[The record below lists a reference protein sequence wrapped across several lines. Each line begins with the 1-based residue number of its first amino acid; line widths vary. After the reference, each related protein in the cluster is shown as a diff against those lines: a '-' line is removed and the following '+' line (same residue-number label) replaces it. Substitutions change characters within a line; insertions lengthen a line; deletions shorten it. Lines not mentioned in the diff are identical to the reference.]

1 MQNNRFPHA
10 RRIFLG
16 LGAALCLT
24 LVGCQTPAI
33 TNLTPL
39 SLPEN
44 PSQIYTISARIVPK
58 DSGFVQG
65 TLVPSLVI
73 DGQSLVLKKSAL
85 GEDIYEIDYQV
96 PAGRSELTYYIQIN
110 YQIQHSNGLVASRED
125 YTPLL
130 RAQILSRYV
139 LGDAI
144 EANRGP
150 VGALIGIN
158 GRGFTPNDIV
168 YFDSTPVR
176 TVFESARSIGFYVP
190 GLDANRNYRVTIGSG
205 SSQTP
210 VGTFRIDGPVGS
222 ESNSTGFSAPNAG
235 SLLVSPSVVTLR
247 KGEKT
252 SLTFTSPVN
261 ATAGGL
267 LIDVTTDVPESVIM
281 PEVIIPQGSNMTTIT
296 IEGGR
301 PGTGS
306 LFIKGPGVKEL
317 NVPITVTGK

>member
-33 TNLTPL
+33 TNLTPS

-44 PSQIYTISARIVPK
+44 PSQIYTISAHITPR
-58 DSGFVQG
+58 DSGYVLG
-65 TLVPSLVI
+65 TLVPSVVI
-73 DGQSLVLKKSAL
+73 DGQSLVLKKSTL
-85 GEDIYEIDYQV
+85 RQDDYELDYQV
-96 PAGRSELTYYIQIN
+96 PAGRSELNYYFQIN
-110 YQIQHSNGLVASRED
+110 YQVQNSNGLITSRED
-125 YTPLL
+125 YTPLQK
-130 RAQILSRYV
+130 AQILNRYV
-139 LGDAI
+139 VSI

-150 VGALIGIN
+150 VGALVGIS

-168 YFDSTPVR
+168 YFNETPVR

-190 GLDANRNYRVTIGSG
+190 GIDANRNYRVSIGGG
-205 SSQTP
+205 SSQTT
-210 VGTFRIDGPVGS
+210 VGTFHIDGPVGS
-222 ESNSTGFSAPNAG
+222 EPTSTGFSAPNAG
-235 SLLVSPSVVTLR
+235 ALLVSPSVLNLK
-247 KGEKT
+247 KGEKA
-252 SLTFTSPVN
+252 SLTFTSPVT
-261 ATAGGL
+261 ASAGGL
-267 LIDVTTDVPESVIM
+267 LVDVTTDIPESVIM
-281 PEVIIPQGSNMTTIT
+281 PEVIIPQGSNMATIT

-317 NVPITVTGK
+317 TVPITVK

>member
-1 MQNNRFPHA
+1 MQNNRFLHA

-16 LGAALCLT
+16 LGIALSLA
-24 LVGCQTPAI
+24 LAGCQNPAI

-44 PSQIYTISARIVPK
+44 PSQIYTISARIAPR
-58 DSGFVQG
+58 DSGYVQG
-65 TLVPSLVI
+65 TLVPSLVV
-73 DGQSLVLKKSAL
+73 DGQSLVLKKSTL

-96 PAGRSELTYYIQIN
+96 PAGRSELTYYFQIN
-110 YQIQHSNGLVASRED
+110 YQIQYSSGLVASRED
-125 YTPLL
+125 YTPLQ
-130 RAQILSRYV
+130 RAQILNRYLV
-139 LGDAI
+139 SI

-168 YFDSTPVR
+168 YFDETPVR

-190 GLDANRNYRVTIGSG
+190 GIDANRNYRVSIGGG
-205 SSQTP
+205 SNKTV
-210 VGTFRIDGPVGS
+210 VGTFRIDGPMGS
-222 ESNSTGFSAPNAG
+222 EANSTGFSAPNAG
-235 SLLVSPSVVTLR
+235 SLLVSPSVINLK
-247 KGEKT
+247 KGEKV

-267 LIDVTTDVPESVIM
+267 LIDVTTDIPESVIM
-281 PEVIIPQGSNMTTIT
+281 PEVMIPAGSNTATIT

-301 PGTGS
+301 PGNGS

-317 NVPITVTGK
+317 NVPITVK

>member
-1 MQNNRFPHA
+1 MQNNRFSHA

-16 LGAALCLT
+16 LGAALSLI

-33 TNLTPL
+33 VNLTPL

-44 PSQIYTISARIVPK
+44 PSQIYTISARITPR
-58 DSGFVQG
+58 DSGYIEG
-65 TLVPSLVI
+65 TLIPTLVI
-73 DGQSLVLKKSAL
+73 DGQSIVLKKSAL
-85 GEDIYEIDYQV
+85 VQNAYEVDYQV
-96 PAGRSELTYYIQIN
+96 PAGHSEIAYYFQIN
-110 YQIQHSNGLVASRED
+110 YQVQNSSGLVSSHED
-125 YTPLL
+125 YTPLQK
-130 RAQILSRYV
+130 AQILSRYV
-139 LGDAI
+139 VAI

-150 VGALIGIN
+150 VGALVGIS
-158 GRGFTPNDIV
+158 GRGFTPNDII
-168 YFDSTPVR
+168 YFNESPVR

-190 GLDANRNYRVTIGSG
+190 GLDANRNYRVSIGSG
-205 SSQTP
+205 SSQTA
-210 VGTFRIDGPVGS
+210 VGTFHIDGPVGS
-222 ESNSTGFSAPNAG
+222 EPSSTGFSAPNAG
-235 SLLVSPSVVTLR
+235 SLLVSPSVVNLK

-267 LIDVTTDVPESVIM
+267 LIDVTTDIPESVIM
-281 PEVIIPQGSNMTTIT
+281 PEVIIPSGSNMVTIT

-317 NVPITVTGK
+317 TVPITVTK

>member
-24 LVGCQTPAI
+24 LVGCLTPAI
-33 TNLTPL
+33 TNLTPS

-44 PSQIYTISARIVPK
+44 PSQIYTISARITPR
-58 DSGFVQG
+58 DSGYVQG
-65 TLVPSLVI
+65 TLVPSVVI
-73 DGQSLVLKKSAL
+73 DGQSLVLKKSTL
-85 GEDIYEIDYQV
+85 REDDYELDYQV
-96 PAGRSELTYYIQIN
+96 PAGRSELNYYFQIN
-110 YQIQHSNGLVASRED
+110 YQVQNSNGLVASRED
-125 YTPLL
+125 YTPLQK
-130 RAQILSRYV
+130 AQILSRYV
-139 LGDAI
+139 VSI

-150 VGALIGIN
+150 VGALVGIS

-168 YFDSTPVR
+168 YFNETPVR

-190 GLDANRNYRVTIGSG
+190 GIDANRNYRVAIGGG
-205 SSQTP
+205 SSQTT
-210 VGTFRIDGPVGS
+210 VGTFHIDGPVGS
-222 ESNSTGFSAPNAG
+222 EPTSTGFSAPNAG
-235 SLLVSPSVVTLR
+235 ALLVSPSVINLK

-252 SLTFTSPVN
+252 SLTFTSPVT
-261 ATAGGL
+261 ASAGGL
-267 LIDVTTDVPESVIM
+267 LIDVTTDIPESVIM
-281 PEVIIPQGSNMTTIT
+281 PEVIIPQGSNTASIT

-317 NVPITVTGK
+317 TVPLTVK

>member
-24 LVGCQTPAI
+24 LAGCQTAAI

-44 PSQIYTISARIVPK
+44 PSQIYTISARIAPR

-65 TLVPSLVI
+65 TLVPSLI
-73 DGQSLVLKKSAL
+73 IEGQSLVLKKSAL
-85 GEDIYEIDYQV
+85 GEDIYEVDYQI
-96 PAGRSELTYYIQIN
+96 PAGRSELAYYFQIN
-110 YQIQHSNGLVASRED
+110 YQIQNSNGLTSSRED
-125 YTPLL
+125 FTPLL
-130 RAQILSRYV
+130 HAQILSRYV
-139 LGDAI
+139 VSI

-150 VGALIGIN
+150 VGALVGVS

-168 YFDSTPVR
+168 YFNETPVR
-176 TVFESARSIGFYVP
+176 TVFESSRSIGFYVP
-190 GLDANRNYRVTIGSG
+190 GIEANRNYRVAIGGG

-210 VGTFRIDGPVGS
+210 VGTFRIDGPLGS
-222 ESNSTGFSAPNAG
+222 DATSTGFSAPNAG

-247 KGEKT
+247 KGEKA
-252 SLTFTSPVN
+252 SLTFTSPVI

-281 PEVIIPQGSNMTTIT
+281 PEVIIPQGSNTATIT

-301 PGTGS
+301 PGAGN

-317 NVPITVTGK
+317 NVPITVK

>member
-1 MQNNRFPHA
+1 MQNNRSPHA

-16 LGAALCLT
+16 ISAALALT
-24 LVGCQTPAI
+24 LAGCLSPAI
-33 TNLTPL
+33 TNLTPS

-44 PSQIYTISARIVPK
+44 PSQIYTISARIMPK
-58 DSGFVQG
+58 DSGYVQG

-73 DGQSLVLKKSAL
+73 DGQSVVLKKSAL
-85 GEDIYEIDYQV
+85 GQDIYEIDYQI
-96 PAGRSELTYYIQIN
+96 PGGRSELAYYIQIN
-110 YQIQHSNGLVASRED
+110 YQIQNANGLTSSRED
-125 YTPLL
+125 YTPLQK
-130 RAQILSRYV
+130 AQILSRYV
-139 LGDAI
+139 ISI

-150 VGALIGIN
+150 VGALVGIN

-168 YFDSTPVR
+168 YFNETPVR

-190 GLDANRNYRVTIGSG
+190 GIDANRNYRVAIGSG
-205 SSQTP
+205 SGQTP
-210 VGTFRIDGPVGS
+210 VGTFRIDGPMGS
-222 ESNSTGFSAPNAG
+222 ESSSTGFSAPNAG
-235 SLLVSPSVVTLR
+235 SLIVNPSSVILK

-252 SLTFTSPVN
+252 ALTFTAPVT
-261 ATAGGL
+261 ASAGGI

-281 PEVIIPQGSNMTTIT
+281 PEVIIPQGSNTATIT

-317 NVPITVTGK
+317 NVPITVTAK

>member
-1 MQNNRFPHA
+1 MQNNRFSHA

-33 TNLTPL
+33 TNLTPQ

-44 PSQIYTISARIVPK
+44 PSQIYTISARITPR
-58 DSGFVQG
+58 DSGYIQG
-65 TLVPSLVI
+65 TLLPSLVI
-73 DGQSLVLKKSAL
+73 DGQSIVLKKAAL
-85 GEDIYEIDYQV
+85 GENVYEIDYQV
-96 PAGRSELTYYIQIN
+96 PAGHSEIAYYIQIN
-110 YQIQHSNGLVASRED
+110 YQVQGSNGLISSHED
-125 YTPLL
+125 YTPLQ

-139 LGDAI
+139 VSI

-150 VGALIGIN
+150 VGALVGIN
-158 GRGFTPNDIV
+158 GRGFTPNDVV

-190 GLDANRNYRVTIGSG
+190 GIDANRNYRVSIGNG
-205 SSQTP
+205 TGQTQ
-210 VGTFRIDGPVGS
+210 VGTFHIDGPVGS
-222 ESNSTGFSAPNAG
+222 EPTSTGFSAPNAG
-235 SLLVSPSVVTLR
+235 SLVVSPSVITLK

-252 SLTFTSPVN
+252 ALTFTSPVN

-267 LIDVTTDVPESVIM
+267 LIDVTTDIPESVIM
-281 PEVIIPQGSNMTTIT
+281 PEVIIPQGSNTATIT

-301 PGTGS
+301 PGTGN

-317 NVPITVTGK
+317 NVPITVTK

>member
-33 TNLTPL
+33 TNLTPS

-44 PSQIYTISARIVPK
+44 PSQIYTISARITPR
-58 DSGFVQG
+58 DSGYVQG

-73 DGQSLVLKKSAL
+73 DGQSLVLKKSTL
-85 GEDIYEIDYQV
+85 GEDIYEIEYQV
-96 PAGRSELTYYIQIN
+96 PGGRSELVYYFQIN
-110 YQIQHSNGLVASRED
+110 YQIQRSNGLVASRED
-125 YTPLL
+125 YTPLQ

-139 LGDAI
+139 VSI

-150 VGALIGIN
+150 VGALVGIS

-168 YFDSTPVR
+168 YFNDTPVR

-190 GLDANRNYRVTIGSG
+190 GIDANRNYRVAIGSG
-205 SSQTP
+205 SGQTQ
-210 VGTFRIDGPVGS
+210 VGTFHIDGPVGS
-222 ESNSTGFSAPNAG
+222 EPNSTGFSAPNAG
-235 SLLVSPSVVTLR
+235 ALLVSPSVVSLK

-267 LIDVTTDVPESVIM
+267 LIDVTTDIPESVIM
-281 PEVIIPQGSNMTTIT
+281 PEVIIPGGSNLVTIT

-317 NVPITVTGK
+317 NVPITVK